1 MEKVNNE
8 MSKRLATILN
18 IQQSELESIDKSI
31 QVDSEQDMN
40 QKANNLHKLVELM
53 KEKLKVSIKREKIQI
68 LTLTLESWSLQKTAK
83 EFKVSK
89 ATA

>member
-68 LTLTLESWSLQKTAK
+68 LTLTPESWSLQKTAK

>member
-53 KEKLKVSIKREKIQI
+53 KEKLKFSIKREKIQI
-68 LTLTLESWSLQKTAK
+68 LTLTPESWSLQKTAK